1 VRNINMMTTWSCD
14 KCRRIIP
21 ARPHPSY
28 VILIIYIR
36 LKVKR
41 ANRWAQLCR
50 TTQQVFRSISPPY
63 PLLLPHQAR
72 KLLVLPRKKDEDSTQ
87 NGKYKIHTSEK
98 RDKLWFSHTSL
109 MELLWKPDYASMEVC
124 VLVCWRKFIHVLAAN
139 EARIHFHLPA
149 GWLEVR

>member
-1 VRNINMMTTWSCD
+1 MMTSWSCD

-21 ARPHPSY
+21 TRPHPSY

-41 ANRWAQLCR
+41 ANGWAQLCR

-98 RDKLWFSHTSL
+98 RDKLWF
-109 MELLWKPDYASMEVC
+109 
-124 VLVCWRKFIHVLAAN
+124 
-139 EARIHFHLPA
+139 RIHPWWNSFENRIMHRWRCVYSHA
-149 GWLEVR
+149 GESLSMCWLLMRLAFIFIYQLAD